1 MADEFSGGSAVVSGN
16 RRGRIGSII
25 RVASCNFIEAY
36 DFIVYGYYVAYIA
49 ATFFPAKSAYAS
61 LMLSLVTFGAG
72 YLMRPLG
79 AIVLGAYMDRRGRKS
94 GLILT
99 LSMMAIGTVSIA
111 VTPSYATI
119 GVVAPV
125 IVIAGRLLQ
134 GLSAGAEFGGVA
146 IYLAEIATPG
156 RRGFY
161 CSWQAV
167 SQQVAVV
174 FAALSGFALTWL
186 ISPEQMVFWGWRI
199 PLLLGFLAIPI
210 ILWLRRSLDETDA
223 FRHSRHVQSTR
234 EVLQILLA
242 NWRLVLNG
250 VALTVMTT
258 TSFYLITAYTPTY
271 AREALN
277 MPANTVFLVTLLIG
291 MSNLAWLPVGG
302 ALTDRI
308 GARPLMLAVTVLAV
322 VTAYPAMQWLVRD
335 PDFSKLLI
343 VLLTYSV
350 YFGLYNGALIPLLAE
365 IMPAEIRTTGFSL
378 AFVTATAIFGGF
390 TPAICTYLIE
400 ATGNRASPA
409 IWLSFAAAASFCA
422 AWLLPTLLATPAT
435 RRALPAG

>member
-1 MADEFSGGSAVVSGN
+1 MLSPTERRAKIRAV
-16 RRGRIGSII
+16 I

-36 DFIVYGYYVAYIA
+36 DFIVYGYYANYIA
-49 ATFFPAKSAYAS
+49 ATFFPAANEFAS

-79 AIVLGAYMDRRGRKS
+79 AIVLGSYMDRKGRKK

-99 LSMMAIGTVSIA
+99 LGLMAVGTLSIA
-111 VTPSYATI
+111 VTPSYAQI
-119 GVVAPV
+119 GLLAPLL
-125 IVIAGRLLQ
+125 IVAGRLLQ

-174 FAALSGFALTWL
+174 FAALFGFALTA
-186 ISPEQMVFWGWRI
+186 IVPPDQMTLWGWRLPLLAGIVAI
-199 PLLLGFLAIPI
+199 PL
-210 ILWLRRSLDETDA
+210 ILWLRRSLEETEV
-223 FRHSRHVQSTR
+223 FKHSRHVRTMG
-234 EVLQILLA
+234 EVLRILGH
-242 NWRLVLNG
+242 NWKLVANG

-271 AREALN
+271 ARQALH
-277 MPANTVFLVTLLIG
+277 MGPSDVFLVTLLVG
-291 MSNLAWLPVGG
+291 LSNLAWLPVGG
-302 ALTDRI
+302 VLTDRF
-308 GARPLMLAVTVLAV
+308 GARPLMLLVTMAALL
-322 VTAYPAMQWLVRD
+322 TAYPTMVWLVGD
-335 PDFSKLLI
+335 PSFSKLLV
-343 VLLTYSV
+343 VLLLYSV

-365 IMPAEIRTTGFSL
+365 IMPAEVRTAAFSL

-400 ATGNRASPA
+400 ATGNRAAPA
-409 IWLSFAAAASFCA
+409 LWLSLAAAIS
-422 AWLLPTLLATPAT
+422 LLAAFI
-435 RRALPAG
+435 LPAVQSAREAGTRAVYVK